1 MISLLCFAA
10 LGVGLLA
17 MALSFLN
24 GDKFIFMLAAMFV
37 TVGVGV
43 GWTARLVDE
52 QRNEQQV
59 VAGMPNVTYEADK
72 NDCMLLKDSKSQPVA
87 LDCGLLAN
95 GEERPAGMQF
105 GKVAPGVPVMDS
117 RIQKSL

>member
-24 GDKFIFMLAAMFV
+24 GDKFIFILAAAFV
-37 TVGVGV
+37 ALGL
-43 GWTARLVDE
+43 GWTAAHLYDE
-52 QRNEQQV
+52 QRNAQQA

-87 LDCGLLAN
+87 LDCGRMTN
-95 GEERPAGMQF
+95 GEQRPAGMQF

>member
-10 LGVGLLA
+10 LGVGVLA

-24 GDKFIFMLAAMFV
+24 GDKFIFILAAAFV
-37 TVGVGV
+37 ALGL

-59 VAGMPNVTYEADK
+59 VAGLPNVTYEADK

-87 LDCGLLAN
+87 LDCGRMTN
-95 GEERPAGMQF
+95 GEQRPAGMQF